1 VKSAIEALTTRVLF
15 PVTSSLIYYNSDAE
29 FRIVLSETPEF
40 YEYKALN
47 NILSELSL
55 LKE

>member
-1 VKSAIEALTTRVLF
+1 MKSAIEALTTRVLF